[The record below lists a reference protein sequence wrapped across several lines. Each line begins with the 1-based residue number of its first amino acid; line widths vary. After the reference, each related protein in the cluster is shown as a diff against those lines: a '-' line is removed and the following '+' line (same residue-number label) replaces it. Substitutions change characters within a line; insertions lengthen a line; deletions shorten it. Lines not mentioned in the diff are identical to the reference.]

1 MLYRWRIGG
10 AYGYGTVFTLRRTG
24 GEHVLFSFRENE
36 LTGGNPYASL
46 TRVGDTFYGTTFEGG
61 VSDKNF
67 GTVFSIS
74 PAGVEKVLHSFRDR
88 RDGAYLQAGV
98 IDVNGKLYGTTE
110 NGGGSGCSNQGC
122 GTVFWVSPAG
132 DEHVIYRFNGD
143 DGSSPR
149 ADLLKVG
156 DKLYGKTYV
165 GGSHGDGTV
174 FSVTLSGTE
183 EVIHGFKGGADGVRP
198 VGRLIDVGGTLY
210 GLTQTGGGTGCGGQG
225 CGTVY
230 SVTP

>member
-1 MLYRWRIGG
+1 
-10 AYGYGTVFTLRRTG
+10 
-24 GEHVLFSFRENE
+24 
-36 LTGGNPYASL
+36 
-46 TRVGDTFYGTTFEGG
+46 
-61 VSDKNF
+61 
-67 GTVFSIS
+67 
-74 PAGVEKVLHSFRDR
+74 
-88 RDGAYLQAGV
+88 
-98 IDVNGKLYGTTE
+98 
-110 NGGGSGCSNQGC
+110 
-122 GTVFWVSPAG
+122 VSPAG